1 MIEHGY
7 QKVQP
12 HIMII
17 MSYGYYD
24 EEFES
29 PPLSP
34 LMDIC
39 NDEEAL
45 MKIFLQLTLMRNKQL
60 YICYYSYCK
69 YIAIATVHID
79 I

>member
-1 MIEHGY
+1 MHTL
-7 QKVQP
+7 
-12 HIMII
+12 IMMQDDRTWISKGTTTYHD

-39 NDEEAL
+39 NDEESTNED
-45 MKIFLQLTLMRNKQL
+45 IPSTDFNKEQT
-60 YICYYSYCK
+60 
-69 YIAIATVHID
+69 AIYMLL
-79 I
+79 

>member
-1 MIEHGY
+1 
-7 QKVQP
+7 
-12 HIMII
+12 

-39 NDEEAL
+39 NDEESTNED
-45 MKIFLQLTLMRNKQL
+45 IPSTDFNEEQT
-60 YICYYSYCK
+60 
-69 YIAIATVHID
+69 AIYMLL
-79 I
+79 